1 MQPAPLQHGDDFGGG
16 IGGSKVSL
24 PYPGLAEVH
33 SGALMEELSSGSMS
47 MTPFSGT
54 RVGTAPIG
62 GFRGGSKGAGG
73 GGSRGGSAGG
83 VGFSPSGSQRSGGGG
98 GGGGGGRGGRDGL
111 LDGSG
116 GSGGGHAYWV
126 PAPAPPAPTLSVG
139 LYKLRTEELPHSV
152 KAP

>member
-62 GFRGGSKGAGG
+62 GFRGGSKGAGYKGAGYRSAASMVG
-73 GGSRGGSAGG
+73 GREVVCKG
-83 VGFSPSGSQRSGGGG
+83 VFQVYEPQVFETGLLGWVSGGFCC
-98 GGGGGGRGGRDGL
+98 
-111 LDGSG
+111 
-116 GSGGGHAYWV
+116 
-126 PAPAPPAPTLSVG
+126 TC
-139 LYKLRTEELPHSV
+139 
-152 KAP
+152 